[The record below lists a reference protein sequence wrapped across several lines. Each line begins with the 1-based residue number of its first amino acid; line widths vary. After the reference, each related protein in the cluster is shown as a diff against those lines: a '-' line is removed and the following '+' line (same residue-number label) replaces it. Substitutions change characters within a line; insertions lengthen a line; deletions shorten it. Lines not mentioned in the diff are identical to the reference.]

1 MITKTQFDTQLQQIY
16 AERILQGRT
25 DVQVVFFQDSAL
37 LIHLSPKPSIREKTG
52 ATLLLGR
59 IEYSEIYQEP
69 SLYIQLIEHK
79 RGLDGLEIISHPSI
93 NDMNVFLPDDYQ
105 TLFVI
110 QPEILDG
117 SVWWCFHQCDTSKI
131 VGENSSTTDTYLKRW
146 ISVFLFSWLGD

>member
-16 AERILQGRT
+16 AERTLQDRT
-25 DVQVVFFQDSAL
+25 DVQVVFFQDSTL

-79 RGLDGLEIISHPSI
+79 RGLDGLEIISHPPI
-93 NDMNVFLPDDYQ
+93 NDMNIFLPDDYQ

-117 SVWWCFHQCDTSKI
+117 SVWWCFHQCDTSNI